1 MGVQEEMHE
10 NGEKNNNMGRGT
22 GRYGG
27 MNRRK
32 GLQDKQGQRQ

>member
-1 MGVQEEMHE
+1 M
-10 NGEKNNNMGRGT
+10 EKKITNMGRGT